1 MRRKRKEKSNSSLA
15 FRQGYPCSIR
25 MKAKAQSTFWEELEQ
40 SYQTANL
47 ISARNSMKLKELY
60 YEKCAA
66 FSQVAAE
73 NEVLKSQVKNAMKR
87 IAELE
92 EQLERTIRYD

>member
-1 MRRKRKEKSNSSLA
+1 
-15 FRQGYPCSIR
+15 
-25 MKAKAQSTFWEELEQ
+25 MKAKAQRTFWEELEQ
-40 SYQTANL
+40 SYQTADL

-66 FSQVAAE
+66 FTQVSAE
-73 NEVLKSQVKNAMKR
+73 NEALKSQVKNAMKR
-87 IAELE
+87 VAQLE

>member
-1 MRRKRKEKSNSSLA
+1 
-15 FRQGYPCSIR
+15 
-25 MKAKAQSTFWEELEQ
+25 MKANVKSTFWEELEQ
-40 SYQTANL
+40 SHQTADL
-47 ISARNSMKLKELY
+47 ISARNGMKLKELY

-66 FSQVAAE
+66 FTQVSAE
-73 NEVLKSQVKNAMKR
+73 NETLKSQVKNAMRR